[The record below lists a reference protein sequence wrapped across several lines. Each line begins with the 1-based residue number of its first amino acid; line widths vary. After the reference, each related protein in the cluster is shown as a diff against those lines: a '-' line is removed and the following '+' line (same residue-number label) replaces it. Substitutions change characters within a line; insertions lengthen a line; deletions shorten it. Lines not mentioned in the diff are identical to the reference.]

1 MAGPKTA
8 NGSDERKT
16 RVTMGPLC
24 LLGTS
29 SPRMMLNES
38 WPAAAM
44 PLHTLAPIRA
54 STLLAVAP
62 MMHPIRDRAFV
73 PMVSHFRPKMSL
85 RRPKRRNPTP
95 DPSVQAVATQLM
107 LGEGPIASLM
117 SRLDCHQPSTL
128 FVGLSFSVFGDSIR
142 TECWREEPNP
152 GMHRCYRD
160 NMPVGGNVSK
170 RSVHY

>member
-16 RVTMGPLC
+16 TVTMGPLC

-62 MMHPIRDRAFV
+62 TMHPIRDRAFV
-73 PMVSHFRPKMSL
+73 PIVSHFRPKMSL
-85 RRPKRRNPTP
+85 RRPNRRNPTP

-107 LGEGPIASLM
+107 FGEGPMASLM
-117 SRLDCHQPSTL
+117 SRLHCHQPSSL
-128 FVGLSFSVFGDSIR
+128 LWRFVFSVLGDSVR
-142 TECWREEPNP
+142 TECLREEPNP
-152 GMHRCYRD
+152 GMHRCYRG
-160 NMPVGGNVSK
+160 NMPVG
-170 RSVHY
+170 